1 MTNPTRLSK
10 WRIQVTNCAG
20 TPMEIK
26 LAAPESLSAQNVLV
40 KLGAALDYPL
50 EVLTERMFGVPKG
63 LDIMFTEVPPIELF
77 QTTRYKIECRPTG
90 CGWNGFHAAGDLR
103 FAREADA
110 KPELDRLFLQG
121 WPRNHLRVVIAND

>member
-1 MTNPTRLSK
+1 MTNPTRLNE
-10 WRIQVTNCAG
+10 WRIQITNCAG

-26 LAAPESLSAQNVLV
+26 LAAPESLSAQDVLV

-50 EVLTERMFGVPKG
+50 EVLAERMFGVPKG
-63 LDIMFTEVPPIELF
+63 LDIMFTKEVPIELL
-77 QTTRYKIECRPTG
+77 QRTRYKIQYRLVG
-90 CGWNGFHAAGDLR
+90 CGWSSFHAAGDLR

-121 WPRNHLRVVIAND
+121 CPRNHLRVVIAND